1 MKPRNLF
8 TAAILLL
15 TALSSCNVVHK
26 HKSLNISRR
35 DSTGTLAVA
44 DTHSLRTDSSDRDSS
59 DSTYF
64 SGTIT
69 AGDSGIS
76 IELAP
81 VILDTVKAAFREYS
95 EDTAISG
102 NKTFSR
108 PGIRLSKGSTI
119 TFQKGEI
126 KAVHEAQKQTVDT
139 STHNQQQTSAV
150 QDKQKVKTD
159 NSVSSRIPWVG
170 IVMVAL
176 LLALI
181 FWTWHTKV
189 THPFRL
195 IKHEIEDD
203 HESTTK

>member
-26 HKSLNISRR
+26 HKSLDISRR

-44 DTHSLRTDSSDRDSS
+44 DTHSIRTDSSDRDSS

-69 AGDSGIS
+69 AGDSGIT
-76 IELAP
+76 LTP
-81 VILDTVKAAFREYS
+81 LILDTVKAAFREYS
-95 EDTAISG
+95 EDSALQ
-102 NKTFSR
+102 
-108 PGIRLSKGSTI
+108 PGIQFLSRTGIHLSKGSTI

-159 NSVSSRIPWVG
+159 NSVSSRVPWVG

-181 FWTWHTKV
+181 FWTWHNKV